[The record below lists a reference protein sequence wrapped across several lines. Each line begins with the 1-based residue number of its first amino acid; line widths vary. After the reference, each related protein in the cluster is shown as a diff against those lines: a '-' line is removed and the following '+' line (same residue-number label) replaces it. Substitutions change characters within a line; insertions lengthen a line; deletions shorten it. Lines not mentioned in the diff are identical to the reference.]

1 MLKFFFSQTIDKLG
15 KAGETVKVKP
25 GFFRNHLM
33 PKILAVPNI
42 DKFAYLI
49 REQRKVSISTRC
61 IFDFYVF
68 KESIS

>member
-1 MLKFFFSQTIDKLG
+1 MDKLG

-33 PKILAVPNI
+33 PKLLAVPNI

-49 REQRKVSISTRC
+49 SEQRKVYFLFSLLLL
-61 IFDFYVF
+61 FVMKFYFV
-68 KESIS
+68 

>member
-1 MLKFFFSQTIDKLG
+1 M
-15 KAGETVKVKP
+15 KVKP

-49 REQRKVSISTRC
+49 REQRKVSISTR